1 MSLLEVNRLRIW
13 YEKEQE
19 RQAVCDLSFQ
29 IEKGEMVGLAGA
41 SGCGKSSAILGILGL
56 LPPNAGYSCE
66 KFLFDGEDYTLPG
79 EHSGEA
85 EQVWHIHEKKLE
97 KLRGNKI
104 AMVFQDPSAYL
115 NPLVKIGCQLTE
127 TIRCH
132 RKCTKKEAKERAE
145 ELLSMVGIESPLLR
159 MNQYPFEIS
168 GGMRQRV
175 VIAAALACEPDLVIA
190 DEPTTAL
197 DVTVQRQILD
207 LLKIISKRTKTAV
220 FLVSHDL
227 GVIASVCNR
236 VLVMH
241 EGTIVEEGDVQ
252 KIFYQP
258 EHPYTQQLVEKA
270 REVMSMAEKKQETDL
285 LLQAENVGCTFRERF
300 SWRKAVQREVLRQ
313 ITFSVYHG
321 ETFGLVGESGCGK
334 TTLAKILTGILPPSA
349 GQLCCKGKVQMVFQ
363 DSYASFDPR
372 YTVEKILMEPLSGE
386 KRKTKEIKEAHMYA
400 EGMKTAGMA
409 AEEMLRLVGLEAK
422 DKRKYPHEFSGGQRQ
437 RIAIAR
443 ALMASPE
450 ILILDEPVSALDI
463 STQVQILELL
473 ADIQRKTG
481 VSYFFISHDLNVVKH
496 ISQKIAVMYLG
507 NFMELGE
514 TASVYEDP
522 WHPYTK
528 QLLSAVLFPDP
539 KKMRRK
545 KRFLLKEAAGIGER
559 EGGCCP
565 YAGQCGYAM
574 ARCRKEMPEL
584 YSFGNRQVRCFLY
597 SEEHTGR
604 RKRGAL
610 MTSQI

>member
-1 MSLLEVNRLRIW
+1 MSLLEVKRLCIW
-13 YEKEQE
+13 YENEQKS
-19 RQAVCDLSFQ
+19 QAVRDLSFQ
-29 IEKGEMVGLAGA
+29 IEKGEMVGLVGV
-41 SGCGKSSAILGILGL
+41 SGCGKSSAVLGISGL
-56 LPPNAGYSCE
+56 LPQNAGYSCE
-66 KFLFDGEDYTLPG
+66 KLLFDGEAYTLPG
-79 EHSGEA
+79 
-85 EQVWHIHEKKLE
+85 K
-97 KLRGNKI
+97 KI

-127 TIRCH
+127 TIQCH
-132 RKCTKKEAKERAE
+132 RRCSKKEAKERAE
-145 ELLSMVGIESPLLR
+145 ELLSMVGIESPSLR
-159 MNQYPFEIS
+159 MNQYPFEVS
-168 GGMRQRV
+168 GGMKQRV
-175 VIAAALACEPDLVIA
+175 VIAIALACEPDLVIA

-207 LLKIISKRTKTAV
+207 LLKIISQRTKTAV

-252 KIFYQP
+252 KIFYRP

-270 REVMSMAEKKQETDL
+270 REVMSMAEKKQETDVL
-285 LLQAENVGCTFRERF
+285 LRAENIGCTFRERV
-300 SWRKAVQREVLRQ
+300 SWGKAVPREVLRQ
-313 ITFSVYHG
+313 ITFSVCQG

-334 TTLAKILTGILPPSA
+334 TTLAKILTGILSPSA
-349 GQLCCKGKVQMVFQ
+349 GRLWCKGKVQMVFQ

-372 YTVEKILMEPLSGE
+372 YTVEKILTEPLAGE
-386 KRKTKEIKEAHMYA
+386 EKQVEKMQV
-400 EGMKTAGMA
+400 
-409 AEEMLRLVGLEAK
+409 EEMLRLVGLETT
-422 DKRKYPHEFSGGQRQ
+422 DRWKYPHEFSGGQRQ

-496 ISQKIAVMYLG
+496 LSQKIAVMYLG

-539 KKMRRK
+539 KRMRRK
-545 KRFLLKEAAGIGER
+545 KRFLLKDAARTGQR
-559 EGGCCP
+559 EGGGCP

-574 ARCRKEMPEL
+574 ARCQKEMPEL

-604 RKRGAL
+604 RRSQAL